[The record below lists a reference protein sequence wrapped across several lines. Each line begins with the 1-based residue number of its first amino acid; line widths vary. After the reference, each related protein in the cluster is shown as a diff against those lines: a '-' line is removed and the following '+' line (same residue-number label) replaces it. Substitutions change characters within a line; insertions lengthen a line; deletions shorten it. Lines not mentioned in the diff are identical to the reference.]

1 MSSARDVV
9 WKWLQL
15 EAQLAVTHPY
25 AAWSE
30 LWETI
35 KPGGKIHG
43 LLMDNQYHLIVE
55 LILFVAIVYLLA
67 QSRAFPKPSPDALTE
82 DVRYARL
89 PCSHS
94 CPFYSMLHLKPH

>member
-1 MSSARDVV
+1 MSSARAVV
-9 WKWLQL
+9 WKWLKL
-15 EAQLAVTHPY
+15 EAQLALTDPY

-67 QSRAFPKPSPDALTE
+67 QSRASPKPSRDALTE
-82 DVRYARL
+82 DVRSA
-89 PCSHS
+89 CFW
-94 CPFYSMLHLKPH
+94 CQ